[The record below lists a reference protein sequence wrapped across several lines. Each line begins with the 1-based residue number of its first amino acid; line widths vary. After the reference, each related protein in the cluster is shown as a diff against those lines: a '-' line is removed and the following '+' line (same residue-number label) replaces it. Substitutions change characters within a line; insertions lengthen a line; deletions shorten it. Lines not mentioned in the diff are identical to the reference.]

1 LGLRTLVLIAGI
13 AILVVRP
20 AIAAPAI
27 WEVRDADSSIW
38 LFGSIRN
45 LPADLQWRTPLF
57 DEVLANAQNVVF
69 EEDTSKIGT
78 ANTEAA
84 ALARGIYSDGTLLT
98 DIIEPETELRL
109 REAADFAGVPIDA
122 LVCMRPWFAAMVIY
136 VGSEVA
142 HGFGDYSLASQLQDQ
157 LPVTRLLFLSTAD
170 EQLRLIDE
178 LTEAEQL
185 GMLASTLVQLEAIP
199 KAVVKLRANWLA
211 GAPEDVSSAFLMD
224 GAGFSLAAVERILR
238 PRARTW
244 LPKLSAMLQSNEEN
258 LVIVDTSNLVGPG
271 NLLDMLDAAGFST
284 ERVQ

>member
-244 LPKLSAMLQSNEEN
+244 LPKLNAMLQSNEEN